1 MKTLALALAAVFT
14 VAVAQSASA
23 ANIFVRN
30 AKGVGLDKGQ
40 AAHVTDMVKRSVS
53 NMPEHT
59 LVTNETEA
67 DFVLVPTLISRADE
81 QFLRVE
87 KEKDGQ
93 VMAMAEEPI
102 RDSAAAN
109 DRTLAATES
118 ALQGDDYVADD
129 EAMKS
134 EGDRGIASVPE
145 SSNMAMD
152 DHSENNMNS
161 SSGTTM
167 PSEGTMSDTGMA
179 AAPATGEVAAPSP
192 ALQNPNRAGFF
203 AIGVGPSFGL
213 GLDQDDVMYNV
224 IASYNRNVS
233 DYLTGKIFGDLNFG
247 AGSDSGRFINVGFGA
262 DVYPAT
268 FTMAGGKPYVSGD
281 VGYGFTRNNED
292 ATKDAI
298 SVGAGAG
305 FRFMA
310 QELNMDVNLH
320 YTLLTAELEGK
331 NPSVLGLR
339 AAVNF

>member
-1 MKTLALALAAVFT
+1 MKTLATLLAAVFT
-14 VAVAQSASA
+14 VAIAQTASA
-23 ANIFVRN
+23 ASIFVRD
-30 AKGVGLDKGQ
+30 AKGTGLDKGQ
-40 AAHVTDMVKRSVS
+40 ASHVTDMVKRSVS

-59 LVTNETEA
+59 LVMSETDA

-81 QFLRVE
+81 QFLRIE

-102 RDSAAAN
+102 RDSAAAG

-134 EGDRGIASVPE
+134 EGDRGIASVPP
-145 SSNMAMD
+145 SDNMAMD
-152 DHSENNMNS
+152 DSA
-161 SSGTTM
+161 SGTTM
-167 PSEGTMSDTGMA
+167 ANEGNMAGADTGMA

-224 IASYNRNVS
+224 IGSYNRNFS

-281 VGYGFTRNNED
+281 VGYGFTRNDED

-298 SVGAGAG
+298 TVGAGAG

-320 YTLLTAELEGK
+320 YTLLTAQLDGT